1 MLTFVIELAVL
12 KLIVELADTL
22 CELTVLRLVVE
33 LTETDDSDVDDCNI
47 GN

>member
-1 MLTFVIELAVL
+1 ML